1 MNSNPGRSEIVSNF
15 IKIII
20 TRLSKFIIKNILNR
34 VDKFL
39 ISDI

>member
-1 MNSNPGRSEIVSNF
+1 MNSNRGRSEIVSKF
-15 IKIII
+15 IEIIT
-20 TRLSKFIIKNILNR
+20 TRLSKLILKDILNR